1 MNNAKM
7 FRIELNAL
15 SPISVTKRIFG
26 ILYETYHFIP
36 AWTMWNT
43 LVKLYALENVKEGKI
58 DYEIAKNEFKKIR
71 LTNFY
76 IYDENDILLKI
87 PENKE
92 NKENRKKK
100 YIFSDFKTAIDTLS
114 GSSLDNALYER
125 EYIVAKKIVGWVKAP
140 EKLYSFFEEKLK
152 GKIVFIGA
160 DKNTGFGKVV
170 IEKCTSEDLNSLQGE
185 KEKNIAKKVES
196 PENDIY
202 LLPVES
208 KFDDLFSVV
217 LREWSSKKGSGIN
230 IKCVRC
236 SSMSE

>member
-1 MNNAKM
+1 MS
-7 FRIELNAL
+7 R
-15 SPISVTKRIFG
+15 
-26 ILYETYHFIP
+26 
-36 AWTMWNT
+36 
-43 LVKLYALENVKEGKI
+43 KE
-58 DYEIAKNEFKKIR
+58 EAF
-71 LTNFY
+71 
-76 IYDENDILLKI
+76 
-87 PENKE
+87 
-92 NKENRKKK
+92 
-100 YIFSDFKTAIDTLS
+100 
-114 GSSLDNALYER
+114 
-125 EYIVAKKIVGWVKAP
+125 
-140 EKLYSFFEEKLK
+140 
-152 GKIVFIGA
+152 
-160 DKNTGFGKVV
+160 KNTGFGKVV